1 MADGRREKQG
11 NNGCRSL
18 RAFENSRS
26 HRAQQHDQN
35 RVTATHR
42 AVSRGSPKAD
52 SPRAPAGGRSPRT
65 TCAVEVRV
73 TTGVGHGNAYLETL
87 WEKISDD
94 RYEYA
99 EQRSPV
105 AHFLMV
111 RILTL
116 VSFAAPERTC
126 ICLRRGRLRILEYEC
141 SVEVCVFGRCWS
153 CVRPHA
159 CRRAAPLRLENW
171 QNGRATTFGFP
182 RTEATSRLRGND
194 RTTRRA
200 GVVVRER

>member
-1 MADGRREKQG
+1 M
-11 NNGCRSL
+11 
-18 RAFENSRS
+18 
-26 HRAQQHDQN
+26 
-35 RVTATHR
+35 
-42 AVSRGSPKAD
+42 
-52 SPRAPAGGRSPRT
+52 
-65 TCAVEVRV
+65 

-116 VSFAAPERTC
+116 VSFAAPERTF

-141 SVEVCVFGRCWS
+141 SVQVCVFGRCWP
-153 CVRPHA
+153 CGRPLK
-159 CRRAAPLRLENW
+159 CRRGAPTPSKKQCFRW
-171 QNGRATTFGFP
+171 FSVRAKIGWSKSKTLAPIFP
-182 RTEATSRLRGND
+182 YLWIINVSISPSASLTSAPPARTSL
-194 RTTRRA
+194 
-200 GVVVRER
+200 